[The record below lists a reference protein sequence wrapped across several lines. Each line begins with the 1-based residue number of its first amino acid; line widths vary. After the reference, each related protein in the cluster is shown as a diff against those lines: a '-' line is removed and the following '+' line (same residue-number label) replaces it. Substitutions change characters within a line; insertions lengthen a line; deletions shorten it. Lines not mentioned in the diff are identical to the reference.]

1 MGLRQGCVLSPVFIN
16 LYIDEVLTKLNK
28 ANTHAPVL
36 GKRQIPALLFA
47 DDLAVGT
54 MGIMVCN
61 EQ

>member
-1 MGLRQGCVLSPVFIN
+1 MLSPVFIN